1 MITNYDVCEVLYLFL
16 FLFVSEDKSR
26 KKETLYIIILLFHN
40 IKMTDDNVSHRIPL
54 DAPGGASY
62 IKFRPFLTRSSPIN
76 NLVMCIFIFVINE
89 IFCTHTTKLG
99 N

>member
-1 MITNYDVCEVLYLFL
+1 
-16 FLFVSEDKSR
+16 
-26 KKETLYIIILLFHN
+26 
-40 IKMTDDNVSHRIPL
+40 MTDDNVSHHVPL

-76 NLVMCIFIFVINE
+76 NLVMCKFVFVSNE
-89 IFCTHTTKLG
+89 IFCTH